1 MKKNL
6 ISAIA
11 GLMLMTGFIFTS
23 TIYGQSEKSVV
34 NKYMKELPHGRP
46 DFHDGSQKYRMTAIY
61 INRDLYGNFTSKLKV
76 SGDYTIEK
84 GGENAVWDN
93 VYISESNSFEAPF
106 TQGQRQS
113 YMDNFRYVPSPEM
126 IKAEAFKTFPA
137 NPQNVFARNLIWDMY
152 SIEIFAWNYLDSL
165 KLNQPY
171 IVPDISGQF
180 DMAEIGKYYH
190 NRILVTWKGITETN
204 GSLCAVIDFTADD
217 NLVEIEM
224 PMVKTKGTEQYWG
237 TVLVSLTTRN
247 IEYAVMY
254 GGNIME
260 IEVSGMNDKFLVKTI
275 RDLEVNRIK

>member
-11 GLMLMTGFIFTS
+11 VLMLMTGFIFTS
-23 TIYGQSEKSVV
+23 TTYGQSEKSVV

-46 DFHDGSQKYRMTAIY
+46 DFSGGPQKYRMTAIY
-61 INRDLYGNFTSKLKV
+61 TNRDLYGNFTGKMKI
-76 SGDYTIEK
+76 SGDYTC
-84 GGENAVWDN
+84 GLENGMASWNN
-93 VYISESNSFEAPF
+93 VSISNSSDFRGPF
-106 TQGQRQS
+106 PEGVKQE
-113 YMDNFRYVPSPEM
+113 YMENFKYVPSPDM
-126 IKAEAFKTFPA
+126 IKEEAFRNFPV
-137 NPQNVFARNLIWDMY
+137 NPENVYSRNLIWDMY

-217 NLVEIEM
+217 NLVEINM

-254 GGNIME
+254 GGNIQE
-260 IEVSGMNDKFLVKTI
+260 IEVSGMSDKFLVKTI
-275 RDLEVNRIK
+275 RDLQVNRIN